1 MTSPKQ
7 RPEPASFGPLD
18 LSWPRRFRRM
28 GKNYDAG
35 WLQND
40 FPGFARD
47 IDWTVFNAASP
58 DQWWDRDTLPEQAS
72 WRIWNMHPQKPVQE
86 GTLPPWHARCFI
98 SRLRQEETLFE
109 EITLRATTVWFF
121 PHLEQMVLIW
131 QGHIR
136 INEDDAADVLHLMP
150 ALEKTVPGVP
160 LTTIAKSSASAWIK
174 KKGRCSRFAKR
185 ICCRNRLS
193 ARGLTVRCSRRR
205 ARCATT

>member
-1 MTSPKQ
+1 
-7 RPEPASFGPLD
+7 
-18 LSWPRRFRRM
+18 M

-121 PHLEQMVLIW
+121 RIW
-131 QGHIR
+131 SRWCLSGRGIS
-136 INEDDAADVLHLMP
+136 ALM
-150 ALEKTVPGVP
+150 KT
-160 LTTIAKSSASAWIK
+160 T
-174 KKGRCSRFAKR
+174 
-185 ICCRNRLS
+185 
-193 ARGLTVRCSRRR
+193 RRMF
-205 ARCATT
+205 CT